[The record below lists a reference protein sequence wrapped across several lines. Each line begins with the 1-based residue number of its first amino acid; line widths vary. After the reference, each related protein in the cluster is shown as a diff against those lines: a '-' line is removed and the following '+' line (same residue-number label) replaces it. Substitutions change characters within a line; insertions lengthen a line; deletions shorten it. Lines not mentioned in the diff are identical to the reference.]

1 MNDFYYNYKYII
13 VGVIVWISIQLFKV
27 IYESIANKKLMLS
40 RFWGPGGMPS
50 SHSAVVTGLA
60 TMIAKYE
67 GFSSPIFA
75 VACGFAFIVMYDAC
89 NLRKAVGNQAKFLN
103 DLLKEKNTT
112 NYEKF
117 QELTGH
123 TVIQV
128 IAGFIIGLIVG
139 LIA

>member
-1 MNDFYYNYKYII
+1 MKDFYYNYKYII
-13 VGVIVWISIQLFKV
+13 VGISVWISIQFFKFL
-27 IYESIANKKLMLS
+27 YDSIANKKLMFS
-40 RFWGPGGMPS
+40 RFWGSGGMPS
-50 SHSAVVTGLA
+50 SHSAVVTSLA
-60 TMIAKYE
+60 TMIAKHE
-67 GFSSPIFA
+67 GLNSPIFA

-128 IAGFIIGLIVG
+128 IAGFVIGLVVG
-139 LIA
+139 IIA

>member
-40 RFWGPGGMPS
+40 RFWGSGGMPS

-67 GFSSPIFA
+67 GLSSPIFA

-103 DLLKEKNTT
+103 DLLKENNTT

>member
-1 MNDFYYNYKYII
+1 MEEFYYNYKYII
-13 VGVIVWISIQLFKV
+13 IGVTVWISIQFFKFL
-27 IYESIANKKLMLS
+27 YDSIANKKLMFS
-40 RFWGPGGMPS
+40 RFWGSGGMPS
-50 SHSAVVTGLA
+50 SHSAVVTSLA
-60 TMIAKYE
+60 TMIAKHE
-67 GFSSPIFA
+67 GLNSPIFA

-128 IAGFIIGLIVG
+128 IAGFVIGLIVG
-139 LIA
+139 IIA

>member
-1 MNDFYYNYKYII
+1 MKDFYYNYKYII
-13 VGVIVWISIQLFKV
+13 IGVTVWISIQFFKFL
-27 IYESIANKKLMLS
+27 YDSIANKKLMFS
-40 RFWGPGGMPS
+40 RFWGSGGMPS
-50 SHSAVVTGLA
+50 SHSAVVTSLA
-60 TMIAKYE
+60 TMIAKHE
-67 GFSSPIFA
+67 GFNSPIFA

-128 IAGFIIGLIVG
+128 IAGFVIGLIVG
-139 LIA
+139 IIA

>member
-1 MNDFYYNYKYII
+1 MKDFYYNYKYII
-13 VGVIVWISIQLFKV
+13 IGVTVWISIQFFKFL
-27 IYESIANKKLMLS
+27 YDSIANKKLMFS
-40 RFWGPGGMPS
+40 RFWGSGGMPS
-50 SHSAVVTGLA
+50 SHSAVVTSLA
-60 TMIAKYE
+60 TMIAKHE
-67 GFSSPIFA
+67 GLNSPIFA

-128 IAGFIIGLIVG
+128 IAGFVIGLVVG
-139 LIA
+139 IIA

>member
-1 MNDFYYNYKYII
+1 
-13 VGVIVWISIQLFKV
+13 
-27 IYESIANKKLMLS
+27 
-40 RFWGPGGMPS
+40 MPS
-50 SHSAVVTGLA
+50 SHSAVVTSLA
-60 TMIAKYE
+60 TLVGKYE
-67 GFSSPIFA
+67 GVETSIFA
-75 VACGFAFIVMYDAC
+75 VALIMAFIVMYDAC

>member
-13 VGVIVWISIQLFKV
+13 VGVSVWISIQFFKFL
-27 IYESIANKKLMLS
+27 YDSIANKKLMFS
-40 RFWGPGGMPS
+40 RFWGSGGMPS
-50 SHSAVVTGLA
+50 SHSAVVTSLA
-60 TMIAKYE
+60 TMIAKHE
-67 GFSSPIFA
+67 GFNSPIFA

-128 IAGFIIGLIVG
+128 IAGFVIGLVVG
-139 LIA
+139 IIA

>member
-1 MNDFYYNYKYII
+1 MEEFYYNYKYII
-13 VGVIVWISIQLFKV
+13 IGVTVWISIQFFKFL
-27 IYESIANKKLMLS
+27 YDSIANKKLMFS
-40 RFWGPGGMPS
+40 RFWGSGGMPS
-50 SHSAVVTGLA
+50 SHSAVVTSLA
-60 TMIAKYE
+60 TMLAKHE
-67 GFSSPIFA
+67 GLNSPIFA

-128 IAGFIIGLIVG
+128 IAGFVIGLIVG
-139 LIA
+139 IIA

>member
-1 MNDFYYNYKYII
+1 MEEFYYNYKYII
-13 VGVIVWISIQLFKV
+13 IGVTVWISIQFFKFL
-27 IYESIANKKLMLS
+27 YDSIANKKLMFS
-40 RFWGPGGMPS
+40 RFWGSGGMPS
-50 SHSAVVTGLA
+50 SHSAVVTSLA
-60 TMIAKYE
+60 TMIAKHE
-67 GFSSPIFA
+67 GFNSPIFA

-128 IAGFIIGLIVG
+128 IAGFVIGLVVG
-139 LIA
+139 IIA

>member
-1 MNDFYYNYKYII
+1 MKDFYYNYKYII
-13 VGVIVWISIQLFKV
+13 VGVSVWISIQFFKFL
-27 IYESIANKKLMLS
+27 YDSIANKKLMFS
-40 RFWGPGGMPS
+40 RFWGSGGMPS
-50 SHSAVVTGLA
+50 SHSAVVTSLA
-60 TMIAKYE
+60 TMIAKHE
-67 GFSSPIFA
+67 GLNSPIFA

-128 IAGFIIGLIVG
+128 IAGFVIGLIVG
-139 LIA
+139 IIA

>member
-1 MNDFYYNYKYII
+1 MKDFYYNYKYII
-13 VGVIVWISIQLFKV
+13 VGVSVWISIQFFKFL
-27 IYESIANKKLMLS
+27 YDSIANKKLMFS
-40 RFWGPGGMPS
+40 RFWGSGGMPS
-50 SHSAVVTGLA
+50 SHSAVVTSLA
-60 TMIAKYE
+60 TMIAKHE
-67 GFSSPIFA
+67 GFNSPIFA

-128 IAGFIIGLIVG
+128 IAGFVIGLIVG
-139 LIA
+139 IIA

>member
-1 MNDFYYNYKYII
+1 MEKFYYNYKYII
-13 VGVIVWISIQLFKV
+13 IGITVWISIQFFKFL
-27 IYESIANKKLMLS
+27 YDSIANKKLMFS
-40 RFWGPGGMPS
+40 RFWGSGGMPS
-50 SHSAVVTGLA
+50 SHSAVVTSLA
-60 TMIAKYE
+60 TMIAKHE
-67 GFSSPIFA
+67 GLNSPIFA

-128 IAGFIIGLIVG
+128 IAGFVIGLVVG
-139 LIA
+139 IIA

>member
-1 MNDFYYNYKYII
+1 MEKFYYNYKYII
-13 VGVIVWISIQLFKV
+13 IGVTVWISIQFFKFL
-27 IYESIANKKLMLS
+27 YDSIANKKLMFS
-40 RFWGPGGMPS
+40 RFWGSGGMPS
-50 SHSAVVTGLA
+50 SHSAVVTCLA

-67 GFSSPIFA
+67 GLNSPIFA
-75 VACGFAFIVMYDAC
+75 VACGFAFVVMYDAC

-128 IAGFIIGLIVG
+128 IAGFVIGLVVG
-139 LIA
+139 IIA

>member
-1 MNDFYYNYKYII
+1 
-13 VGVIVWISIQLFKV
+13 
-27 IYESIANKKLMLS
+27 
-40 RFWGPGGMPS
+40 
-50 SHSAVVTGLA
+50 
-60 TMIAKYE
+60 
-67 GFSSPIFA
+67 
-75 VACGFAFIVMYDAC
+75 MYDAC

-128 IAGFIIGLIVG
+128 IAGFVIGLIVG
-139 LIA
+139 IIA

>member
-1 MNDFYYNYKYII
+1 MKDFYYNYKYII
-13 VGVIVWISIQLFKV
+13 VGVSVWISIQFFKFL
-27 IYESIANKKLMLS
+27 YDSIANKKLMFS
-40 RFWGPGGMPS
+40 RFWGSGGMPS
-50 SHSAVVTGLA
+50 SHSAVVTSLA
-60 TMIAKYE
+60 TMIAKHE
-67 GFSSPIFA
+67 GFNSPIFA
-75 VACGFAFIVMYDAC
+75 VACGFAFMVMYDAC

-128 IAGFIIGLIVG
+128 IAGFVIGLIVG
-139 LIA
+139 IIA

>member
-1 MNDFYYNYKYII
+1 MKDFYYNYKYII
-13 VGVIVWISIQLFKV
+13 VGVSVWISIQFFKFL
-27 IYESIANKKLMLS
+27 YDSIANKKLMFS
-40 RFWGPGGMPS
+40 RFWGSGGMPS
-50 SHSAVVTGLA
+50 SHSAVVTSLA
-60 TMIAKYE
+60 TMIAKHE
-67 GFSSPIFA
+67 GLNSPIFA

-128 IAGFIIGLIVG
+128 IAGFVIGLVVG
-139 LIA
+139 IIA

>member
-1 MNDFYYNYKYII
+1 MEEFYYNYKYII
-13 VGVIVWISIQLFKV
+13 IGVTVWISIQFFKF
-27 IYESIANKKLMLS
+27 IYDSIANKKLMFS
-40 RFWGPGGMPS
+40 RFWGSGGMPS
-50 SHSAVVTGLA
+50 SHSAVVTSLA
-60 TMIAKYE
+60 TMIAKHE
-67 GFSSPIFA
+67 GLNSPIFA

-128 IAGFIIGLIVG
+128 IAGFVIGLVVG
-139 LIA
+139 IIA

>member
-1 MNDFYYNYKYII
+1 MEKFYYNYKYII
-13 VGVIVWISIQLFKV
+13 IGVTVWISIQFFKFL
-27 IYESIANKKLMLS
+27 YDSIANKKLMFS
-40 RFWGPGGMPS
+40 RFWGSGGMPS
-50 SHSAVVTGLA
+50 SHSAVVTSLA
-60 TMIAKYE
+60 TMIAKHE
-67 GFSSPIFA
+67 GLNSPIFA

-128 IAGFIIGLIVG
+128 IAGFVIGLVVG
-139 LIA
+139 IIA

>member
-1 MNDFYYNYKYII
+1 MKDFYYNYKYII
-13 VGVIVWISIQLFKV
+13 IGVTVWLSIQFFKFL
-27 IYESIANKKLMLS
+27 YDSIANKKLMFS
-40 RFWGPGGMPS
+40 RFWGSGGMPS
-50 SHSAVVTGLA
+50 SHSAVVTSLA
-60 TMIAKYE
+60 TMIAKHE
-67 GFSSPIFA
+67 GLNSPIFA

-128 IAGFIIGLIVG
+128 IAGFVIGLIVG
-139 LIA
+139 IIA